1 MEMPIQHINDRILKR
16 MHRKTGRAH
25 IEATIQ
31 KLRREIPDIVIRT
44 SLIVGFPG
52 ETEDEFEELLSF
64 VKEIQ
69 VDRLGVFKYSREE
82 GTPAFKMREQIP
94 DGVKGTRLR
103 KIMKAQAK
111 IATEKNRLFLGS
123 TIKVL
128 VEGESEESEF
138 LLSGRSMQQAPDN
151 IDGV

>member
-1 MEMPIQHINDRILKR
+1 MK
-16 MHRKTGRAH
+16 
-25 IEATIQ
+25 
-31 KLRREIPDIVIRT
+31 
-44 SLIVGFPG
+44 
-52 ETEDEFEELLSF
+52 ETKF
-64 VKEIQ
+64 
-69 VDRLGVFKYSREE
+69 DRLGVFKYSREE

-151 IDGV
+151 IDGVTYINKGAASPGDIVDVIITETGEYDVVGEIAEEFSLTRI